1 MKGNKAETRQKK
13 VALGKEKQAK
23 KKRQRVATGTPK
35 STNRTTKTGFFS
47 IRNKLL
53 LAFLVPI
60 IFMIII
66 GYAAYQ
72 KAADGM
78 SSKFKES
85 TLQTIC
91 MATEYLDMS
100 DNFIEAEGIKYAF
113 DSNIGQYAM
122 GLFDKDATKKSNII
136 NTTKSSISASQTSN
150 AFISNIHIITKS
162 GAHTISTKG
171 GASLPGFYDDYIGE
185 LSSNGTTLD
194 SKWTD
199 THQVLDEQAGLT
211 QSDYFIAFQ
220 LVNSSKTA
228 VVVIDIKEGALSDFI
243 STLDMGKGSI
253 VGLVTPNGKEIVCK
267 RTAKGVETVK
277 EETQMFYGQDFFHNA
292 VSDENLSGAKQVTY
306 NGKPYLFF
314 YSKSEVD
321 GMTVCS
327 LVPMTTVTGQASDI
341 GTIAVALVILA
352 SIIVSVIGIKIAL
365 QIQKNMNRISN
376 KLGEVAQGNLTVSVE
391 VKGKDEFRGLADSA
405 TNMIQNNKNLVQKV
419 NAATK
424 QLEVSADEVK
434 EVSSVIQ
441 EYSTDITKAINEIND
456 GMEKQS
462 VHAQECVERT
472 DSLSTEMQEVSR
484 VVDHV
489 EQLIHETEEM
499 ITQGMDIVHNL
510 GERAKATT
518 EMTGKVG
525 NSIQALREE
534 TEIING
540 FVGMIT
546 DISEQTNLL
555 SLNASIEAAR
565 AGEAGKGF
573 AVVAEEIRKL
583 ADDSAKAAGEIR
595 ANVTNIT
602 SQTVNSV
609 ECASQAES
617 MVQLQTKAVED
628 VIQVF
633 HEMNQRMDTLVDG
646 LKEIV
651 QSVDKADQERTDA
664 LEAVRNIS
672 AIIEETA
679 SSAEVVHDTAV
690 RLQQNVDNLNQ
701 TADSLGENMDG
712 LKGEISVF
720 KTE

>member
-1 MKGNKAETRQKK
+1 
-13 VALGKEKQAK
+13 
-23 KKRQRVATGTPK
+23 
-35 STNRTTKTGFFS
+35 
-47 IRNKLL
+47 
-53 LAFLVPI
+53 
-60 IFMIII
+60 
-66 GYAAYQ
+66 
-72 KAADGM
+72 
-78 SSKFKES
+78 
-85 TLQTIC
+85 
-91 MATEYLDMS
+91 
-100 DNFIEAEGIKYAF
+100 
-113 DSNIGQYAM
+113 
-122 GLFDKDATKKSNII
+122 
-136 NTTKSSISASQTSN
+136 
-150 AFISNIHIITKS
+150 
-162 GAHTISTKG
+162 
-171 GASLPGFYDDYIGE
+171 
-185 LSSNGTTLD
+185 
-194 SKWTD
+194 
-199 THQVLDEQAGLT
+199 
-211 QSDYFIAFQ
+211 
-220 LVNSSKTA
+220 
-228 VVVIDIKEGALSDFI
+228 
-243 STLDMGKGSI
+243 
-253 VGLVTPNGKEIVCK
+253 
-267 RTAKGVETVK
+267 
-277 EETQMFYGQDFFHNA
+277 
-292 VSDENLSGAKQVTY
+292 
-306 NGKPYLFF
+306 
-314 YSKSEVD
+314 
-321 GMTVCS
+321 
-327 LVPMTTVTGQASDI
+327 
-341 GTIAVALVILA
+341 
-352 SIIVSVIGIKIAL
+352 
-365 QIQKNMNRISN
+365 
-376 KLGEVAQGNLTVSVE
+376 
-391 VKGKDEFRGLADSA
+391 
-405 TNMIQNNKNLVQKV
+405 
-419 NAATK
+419 
-424 QLEVSADEVK
+424 
-434 EVSSVIQ
+434 
-441 EYSTDITKAINEIND
+441 
-456 GMEKQS
+456 MEKQS

-499 ITQGMDIVHNL
+499 IAQGMDIVHNL

>member
-1 MKGNKAETRQKK
+1 MKGNKKETRQKR
-13 VALGKEKQAK
+13 VTQGKEKQAR
-23 KKRQRVATGTPK
+23 KRRQKVAAGAQK
-35 STNRTTKTGFFS
+35 STKDTTKTGIFS

-60 IFMIII
+60 VFMIVI
-66 GYAAYQ
+66 GFTAYQ

-78 SSKFKES
+78 SSKFRQS
-85 TLQTIC
+85 TLQTIR

-113 DSNIGQYAM
+113 DSNIGQYGM
-122 GLFDKDATKKSNII
+122 GLYDKDATKKSNVI

-162 GAHTISTKG
+162 GAHMISTKN
-171 GASLPGFYDDYIGE
+171 GAGLPGFYDEYIEE
-185 LSSNGTTLD
+185 LSSNGTSLD

-199 THQVLDEQAGLT
+199 QHQVLDEKAGLT
-211 QSDYFIAFQ
+211 ADDYFIAFQ
-220 LVNSSKTA
+220 MVNSSKTA
-228 VVVIDIKEGALSDFI
+228 VVVIDIKEEALSDFI
-243 STLDMGKGSI
+243 STLDMGNGSI
-253 VGLVTPNGKEIVCK
+253 VGLVTPNGKEIICK
-267 RTAKGVETVK
+267 RSAKGVETLK
-277 EETQMFYGQDFFHNA
+277 EESKVFYGQDFFEKA
-292 VSDENLSGAKQVTY
+292 VSDEKLSGAKQVTY
-306 NGKPYLFF
+306 NGKSYLFF

-327 LVPMTTVTGQASDI
+327 LVPMTTVTGQANEI
-341 GTIAVALVILA
+341 RNIAVILVILA
-352 SIIVSVIGIKIAL
+352 SVIVSMIGIKIAL
-365 QIQKNMNRISN
+365 EIQKNMKRISN
-376 KLGEVAQGNLTVSVE
+376 KLGEVAQGNLTVEVE

-405 TNMIQNNKNLVQKV
+405 TNMIRNNKNLVQKV
-419 NAATK
+419 NMATK

-434 EVSSVIQ
+434 DVSSVIL
-441 EYSTDITKAINEIND
+441 EYSTDITNAINEIND

-472 DSLSTEMQEVSR
+472 DSLSAEMQEVSR

-489 EQLIHETEEM
+489 EQLVHETEEM

-525 NSIQALREE
+525 SSIQALREE

-609 ECASQAES
+609 ECANQAES
-617 MVQLQTKAVED
+617 MVQLQTEAVED

-651 QSVDKADQERTDA
+651 QSVDKADQERSDA

-672 AIIEETA
+672 AIIEDTA

>member
-1 MKGNKAETRQKK
+1 MKGNKKETRQKR
-13 VALGKEKQAK
+13 VTQGKEKQVR
-23 KKRQRVATGTPK
+23 KKRQKVAAGAQKTTK
-35 STNRTTKTGFFS
+35 DTTKTGIFS

-60 IFMIII
+60 VFMIVI
-66 GYAAYQ
+66 GFTAYQ

-78 SSKFKES
+78 SSKFRQS
-85 TLQTIC
+85 TLQTIR

-113 DSNIGQYAM
+113 DSNIGQYGM
-122 GLFDKDATKKSNII
+122 GLYDKDATKKSNVI

-162 GAHTISTKG
+162 GAHMISTKN
-171 GASLPGFYDDYIGE
+171 GAGLPGFYDEYIEE
-185 LSSNGTTLD
+185 LSSNGTSLD

-199 THQVLDEQAGLT
+199 QHQVLDEKAGLT
-211 QSDYFIAFQ
+211 ADDYFIAFQ
-220 LVNSSKTA
+220 MVNSSKTA
-228 VVVIDIKEGALSDFI
+228 VVVIDIKEEALSDFI
-243 STLDMGKGSI
+243 STLDMGNGSI
-253 VGLVTPNGKEIVCK
+253 VGLVTPNGKEIICK
-267 RTAKGVETVK
+267 RSAKGVETLK
-277 EETQMFYGQDFFHNA
+277 EESKVFYGQDFFEKA
-292 VSDENLSGAKQVTY
+292 VSDEKLSGAKQVTY
-306 NGKPYLFF
+306 NGKSYLFF

-327 LVPMTTVTGQASDI
+327 LVPMTTVTGQANEI
-341 GTIAVALVILA
+341 RNIAVILVILA
-352 SIIVSVIGIKIAL
+352 SVIVSMIGIKIAL
-365 QIQKNMNRISN
+365 EIQKNMKRISN
-376 KLGEVAQGNLTVSVE
+376 KLGEVAHGNLTVEVE

-405 TNMIQNNKNLVQKV
+405 TNMIRNNKNLVQKV
-419 NAATK
+419 NMATK

-434 EVSSVIQ
+434 DVSSVIL
-441 EYSTDITKAINEIND
+441 EYTTDITNAINEIND

-472 DSLSTEMQEVSR
+472 DSLSAEMQEVSR

-489 EQLIHETEEM
+489 EQLVHETEEM

-525 NSIQALREE
+525 SSIQALREE

-609 ECASQAES
+609 ECANQAES
-617 MVQLQTKAVED
+617 MVQLQTEAVED

-651 QSVDKADQERTDA
+651 QSVDKADQERSDA

>member
-1 MKGNKAETRQKK
+1 M
-13 VALGKEKQAK
+13 
-23 KKRQRVATGTPK
+23 
-35 STNRTTKTGFFS
+35 
-47 IRNKLL
+47 
-53 LAFLVPI
+53 
-60 IFMIII
+60 
-66 GYAAYQ
+66 
-72 KAADGM
+72 
-78 SSKFKES
+78 
-85 TLQTIC
+85 
-91 MATEYLDMS
+91 
-100 DNFIEAEGIKYAF
+100 
-113 DSNIGQYAM
+113 
-122 GLFDKDATKKSNII
+122 
-136 NTTKSSISASQTSN
+136 
-150 AFISNIHIITKS
+150 
-162 GAHTISTKG
+162 
-171 GASLPGFYDDYIGE
+171 
-185 LSSNGTTLD
+185 
-194 SKWTD
+194 
-199 THQVLDEQAGLT
+199 
-211 QSDYFIAFQ
+211 
-220 LVNSSKTA
+220 
-228 VVVIDIKEGALSDFI
+228 
-243 STLDMGKGSI
+243 
-253 VGLVTPNGKEIVCK
+253 
-267 RTAKGVETVK
+267 
-277 EETQMFYGQDFFHNA
+277 
-292 VSDENLSGAKQVTY
+292 
-306 NGKPYLFF
+306 
-314 YSKSEVD
+314 
-321 GMTVCS
+321 
-327 LVPMTTVTGQASDI
+327 
-341 GTIAVALVILA
+341 ILA

-376 KLGEVAQGNLTVSVE
+376 KLGEVAQGNLTVAVE

-499 ITQGMDIVHNL
+499 IAQGMDIVHNL

-712 LKGEISVF
+712 LKGEIAVF